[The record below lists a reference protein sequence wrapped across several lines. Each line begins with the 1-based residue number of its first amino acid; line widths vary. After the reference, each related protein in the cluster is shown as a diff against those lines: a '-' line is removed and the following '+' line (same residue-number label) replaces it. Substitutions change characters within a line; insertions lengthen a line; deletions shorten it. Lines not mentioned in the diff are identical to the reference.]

1 MGFQAILVLSLM
13 IWNAFRT
20 LSLSLELAE
29 NQDTGKKNAG
39 MLVFEE
45 EEGDPHHV
53 NWSRIRVIEFAP

>member
-1 MGFQAILVLSLM
+1 M